1 MAEVRIEFPNLTEE
15 QMTHLHKAERQLSK
29 AGISFDTGYCFPAKR
44 RDWEFDWSL
53 KGANVVLKKS

>member
-1 MAEVRIEFPNLTEE
+1 MAEVRIEFPDLTEE
-15 QMTHLHKAERQLSK
+15 QMKHLRKAERQLSK
-29 AGISFDTGYCFPAKR
+29 AGISFDTGYNFCDKT